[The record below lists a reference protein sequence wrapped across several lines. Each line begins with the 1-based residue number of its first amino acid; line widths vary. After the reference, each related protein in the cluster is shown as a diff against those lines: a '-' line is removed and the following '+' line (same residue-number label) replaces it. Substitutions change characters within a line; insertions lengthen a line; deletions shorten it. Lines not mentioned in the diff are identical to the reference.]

1 MPHAKTTPFAMPLPE
16 ALAHVDRVFGVDSI
30 LADEGQDIVAPY
42 YVQSEPGYKRVH
54 SEKGCMHMALN
65 PDGVYSADGYFTQI
79 RDVAYQIRQVQAKRV
94 LELGSGMGFNSI
106 TLAPDHATVQ
116 FTGLDL
122 MAHHVKT
129 ASKDAAQLPNASFR
143 QGSYADIPAELHGA
157 DVVFGLETLC
167 YATDLD
173 AVAAQIAAAMAPGGR
188 FVMYDGFRRA
198 DFDAAPPD
206 VQTAARFVMYD
217 GFRRADF
224 DAAPPDVQTAAR
236 LFEVTTAVTGGFHTI
251 DAWDAALTRAGLV
264 VLRREDLTDQSIA
277 GMRYLHNRAAKFFHS
292 WKYRVLKHVM
302 PKYLIRNAVAGLV
315 GPYMIEGA
323 GPNSG
328 DTMGAITYSV
338 LMAEKPR

>member
-1 MPHAKTTPFAMPLPE
+1 MPLTD
-16 ALAHVDRVFGVDSI
+16 ALGHVDRVFGITTI
-30 LADEGQDIVAPY
+30 LSDEGRDIIAPY

-79 RDVAYQIRQVQAKRV
+79 RDVAYQIKQVQAARV
-94 LELGSGMGFNSI
+94 LELGSGMGFNTI
-106 TLAPDHATVQ
+106 ALAPDHPDVQ

-122 MAHHVKT
+122 MAHHVKS
-129 ASKDAAQLPNASFR
+129 AGKDAAQLPNANFR
-143 QGSYADIPAELHGA
+143 QGSYTDIPADLQGA

-167 YATDLD
+167 YAVDLD
-173 AVAAQIAAAMAPGGR
+173 AVATQIAAAMAPGGR

-198 DFDAAPPD
+198 DFDNAPE
-206 VQTAARFVMYD
+206 
-217 GFRRADF
+217 
-224 DAAPPDVQTAAR
+224 DVQTAAR
-236 LFEVTTAVTGGFHTI
+236 LFEVTTAVTGGFHMI
-251 DAWDAALTRAGLV
+251 EAWETALTRAGLV
-264 VLRREDLTDQSIA
+264 VLRSEDLTDQSIA
-277 GMRYLHNRAAKFFHS
+277 GMRYLHKRAAKFFRS
-292 WKYRVLKHVM
+292 WKYRMLKHVM

-323 GPNSG
+323 GPKSG

>member
-16 ALAHVDRVFGVDSI
+16 ALAHVDRVFGIDAI
-30 LADEGQDIVAPY
+30 LADEGTDILKPY

-65 PDGVYSADGYFTQI
+65 PDGVYTADGYFAQI
-79 RDVAYQIRQVQAKRV
+79 RDVAYQIRQVQGTSV
-94 LELGSGMGFNSI
+94 LELGSGMGFNTI
-106 TLAPDHATVQ
+106 ALAPDHPDVQ

-122 MAHHVKT
+122 MEHHVKT
-129 ASKDAAQLPNASFR
+129 ANKDAGHLPNATFR
-143 QGSYADIPAELHGA
+143 QGSYTDIPADLHGA

-167 YATDLD
+167 YAEDLD
-173 AVAAQIAAAMAPGGR
+173 AVAAQIAGAMAPGGR

-198 DFDAAPPD
+198 DFDAAPED
-206 VQTAARFVMYD
+206 VR
-217 GFRRADF
+217 
-224 DAAPPDVQTAAR
+224 TAAR
-236 LFEVTTAVTGGFHTI
+236 LFEVTTAVTGGFHMI
-251 DAWDAALTRAGLV
+251 EAWEAALTRAGLV
-264 VLRREDLTDQSIA
+264 VLRSEDLTDQSIA
-277 GMRYLHNRAAKFFHS
+277 GMRYLHNRAAKFFRS

>member
-173 AVAAQIAAAMAPGGR
+173 AVAAQIAAAIAPGG
-188 FVMYDGFRRA
+188 
-198 DFDAAPPD
+198 
-206 VQTAARFVMYD
+206 RFVMYD

>member
-1 MPHAKTTPFAMPLPE
+1 MPHAKTTPFAMPLSE
-16 ALAHVDRVFGVDSI
+16 ALGHVDRVFGVDTI

-65 PDGVYSADGYFTQI
+65 ADGVYTADGYFTQI
-79 RDVAYQIRQVQAKRV
+79 RDVAYQVRQVQAVRV

-106 TLAPDHATVQ
+106 ALAPDHPDVQ

-122 MAHHVKT
+122 MTHHVKT
-129 ASKDAAQLPNASFR
+129 ARKDAEKLPNVQFR
-143 QGSYADIPAELHGA
+143 QGSYTDIPADLQGA
-157 DVVFGLETLC
+157 DVVFGFETLC

-173 AVAAQIAAAMAPGGR
+173 AVAAQIAEAMAPGGR

-198 DFDAAPPD
+198 DFDAAP
-206 VQTAARFVMYD
+206 Q
-217 GFRRADF
+217 
-224 DAAPPDVQTAAR
+224 DVQTAAR
-236 LFEVTTAVTGGFHTI
+236 LFEVTTAVTNGFHTI
-251 DAWDAALTRAGLV
+251 EAWEAALTRAGLV
-264 VLRREDLTDQSIA
+264 VLRSEDLTDASIA
-277 GMRYLHNRAAKFFHS
+277 GLRYLHNRSARFFHS
-292 WKYRVLKHVM
+292 WKYRLLRHVM